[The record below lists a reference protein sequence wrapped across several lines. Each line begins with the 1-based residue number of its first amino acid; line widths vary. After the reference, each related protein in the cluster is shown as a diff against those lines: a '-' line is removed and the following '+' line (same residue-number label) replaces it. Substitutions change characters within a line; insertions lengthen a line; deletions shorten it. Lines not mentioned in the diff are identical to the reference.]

1 MPEFAVSSSSSG
13 VTNVHRDLARYDS
26 IFHLP
31 PVDLQILTR
40 FAGAGAPSLASGEE
54 AGDIEIA
61 HAVAPKAAIRVVL
74 TPALGNGSYIR
85 ALQYAIGQ
93 GAVIS
98 ITAGLGESC
107 VPSAGVASLHSVFRT
122 ARDRHVT
129 VVVSSGDSGAASP
142 WCGTSTYTP
151 TKGVS
156 YPASDPLVL
165 SVGGTSLQ
173 SNHVSGA
180 YIGETAWNMPVPGAP
195 GPYPGL
201 YSASGGGFSSLF
213 ARPAYQD
220 RVPGIGADRGVPDVA
235 ADAAPDTGLAVVSA
249 SGNSYAIFPGAGTS
263 AGAPFWAGF
272 MAIADQFAGH
282 QLGFVNAGIYRVAR
296 SPQYEH
302 AFHDVTSGNN
312 TVVFPQ
318 EAIVGYQASRGWDP
332 VTGWGSPNTGA
343 LVPLLVKDVHGDDG
357 EGL

>member
-13 VTNVHRDLARYDS
+13 VTNVRQDLARYDS
-26 IFHLP
+26 IFRLP
-31 PVDLQILTR
+31 PVHLQILTR

-61 HAVAPKAAIRVVL
+61 HAVAPKATIRVVL
-74 TPALGNGSYIR
+74 TTAMGNDSYIR

-98 ITAGLGESC
+98 ITAGLAETC
-107 VPSAGVASLHSVFRT
+107 VPSAGVAMLHSVFRT
-122 ARDRHVT
+122 ARNRHVT

-173 SNHVSGA
+173 AHHTNEA

-213 ARPAYQD
+213 ERPTYQD
-220 RVPGIGADRGVPDVA
+220 GLSGIGVGRGEPDVA
-235 ADAAPDTGLAVVSA
+235 ADAAPDTGLAVVSTN
-249 SGNSYAIFPGAGTS
+249 GKSYGIFPGAGTS
-263 AGAPFWAGF
+263 AGAPFWAGL

-296 SPQYEH
+296 SSQYGH
-302 AFHDVTSGNN
+302 AFHDVTSGSN

-318 EAIVGYQASRGWDP
+318 GTIVGYEASPGWDP
-332 VTGWGSPNTGA
+332 SDRLGQPQRSRTYPPPGQECP
-343 LVPLLVKDVHGDDG
+343 
-357 EGL
+357 